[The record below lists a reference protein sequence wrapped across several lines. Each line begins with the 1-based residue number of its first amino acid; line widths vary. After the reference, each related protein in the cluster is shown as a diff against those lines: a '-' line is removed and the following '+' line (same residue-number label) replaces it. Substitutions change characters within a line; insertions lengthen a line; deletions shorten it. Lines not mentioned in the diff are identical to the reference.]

1 MHYFIHIVTDHER
14 IVDHEGADFPDLASA
29 RAEAMQSA
37 RDLMA
42 EELRRG
48 RPVPFGWRA
57 QVADEDGAV
66 VLTLPFSRLVFSDEV
81 AADRLRI
88 NRPKSPEVDLL
99 LIERAKATFARAR
112 KSHADIRDGLNE
124 LRTQVHRLA
133 RYTTA
138 LGNGVSVKAGD

>member
-14 IVDHEGADFPDLASA
+14 IVDPEGADFPDLASA

-42 EELRRG
+42 AELRDG

-57 QVADEDGAV
+57 QVADEDGTV
-66 VLTLPFSRLVFSDEV
+66 VLTVPFSRLVFSEEIAGDLV
-81 AADRLRI
+81 RI
-88 NRPKSPEVDLL
+88 TRPKSSEVDLL

-112 KSHADIRDGLNE
+112 KSHADIRNGLNE
-124 LRTQVHRLA
+124 LRTQVRQLA
-133 RYTTA
+133 RYATA
-138 LGNGVSVKAGD
+138 LGNGLSLHAGD